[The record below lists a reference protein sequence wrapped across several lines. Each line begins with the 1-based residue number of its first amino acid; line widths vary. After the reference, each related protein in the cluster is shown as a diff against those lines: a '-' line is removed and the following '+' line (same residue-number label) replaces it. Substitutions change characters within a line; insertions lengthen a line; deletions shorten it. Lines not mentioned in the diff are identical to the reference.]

1 MFLRS
6 KTRKNDGKEH
16 RYWSVVE
23 NRRVADGR
31 VVQRHVL
38 DLGEINDAQRAAW
51 WRSIE
56 VFDEDRGAWAQ
67 MALFPEDRPA
77 PSSPARWCRSS

>member
-1 MFLRS
+1 LSRDAFLLTLCMFLRS
-6 KTRKNDGKEH
+6 KTCKKDGKEH

-38 DLGEINDAQRAAW
+38 YLGVQPDCRRDQRGYI
-51 WRSIE
+51 RQ
-56 VFDEDRGAWAQ
+56 RH
-67 MALFPEDRPA
+67 
-77 PSSPARWCRSS
+77 